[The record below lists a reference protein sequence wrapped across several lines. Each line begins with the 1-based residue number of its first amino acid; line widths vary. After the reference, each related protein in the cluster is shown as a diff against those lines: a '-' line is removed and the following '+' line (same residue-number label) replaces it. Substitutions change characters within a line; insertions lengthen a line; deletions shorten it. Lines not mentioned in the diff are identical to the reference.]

1 MKKLLSIALAGA
13 LVAATTGSAMAH
25 KARFPHRH
33 DRHGHIVRIV
43 PPHHN
48 YSRRS
53 DDGAALMFGLL
64 ALGTIAALAA
74 NNDRNDRNYDDR
86 YYDDRYYDDYG
97 SGGYGYNGPD
107 TAPPR
112 GAYGPRR

>member
-25 KARFPHRH
+25 PARFPHRH

-48 YSRRS
+48 YSRRG
-53 DDGAALMFGLL
+53 DDGAALIFGLL
-64 ALGTIAALAA
+64 ALGTVAALAA
-74 NNDRNDRNYDDR
+74 NNDRNDR
-86 YYDDRYYDDYG
+86 YYDDRYYDDYA
-97 SGGYGYNGPD
+97 SGGYGYNSPY